1 MVLVIFREK
10 SLVGQCMVWHPKD
23 HWTLKTGH
31 FEDPNPAIQVQTLP
45 LKGPRS
51 VGQLIFCWPPKKA
64 HTIQRSKQRRYIRL
78 EVEAGCIHPGRV
90 TWLEPTAIT
99 HLERNMIF
107 QTSMRTCSMLIFRGV
122 FFVRVFSTE
131 AYFSMSGLASE
142 DSLPKQEEKVGVC
155 LQSVETV

>member
-90 TWLEPTAIT
+90 GSLESRSIYSAISVRIKSKVLVSLVGCITTYSLAVPYDIPCITTYSLYRT
-99 HLERNMIF
+99 HSLF
-107 QTSMRTCSMLIFRGV
+107 QKGSACKS
-122 FFVRVFSTE
+122 
-131 AYFSMSGLASE
+131 
-142 DSLPKQEEKVGVC
+142 QELMPHV
-155 LQSVETV
+155 